1 MNTTPITLEY
11 FYNGEDLIGFSIQ
24 EGDAAA
30 VNYYYGK
37 TNNGEIRFI
46 YDANGNIVTTYLY
59 DAWGNPIPTDESSD
73 SEVGRINPFR
83 YKSYYYDSETRL
95 YYLRSRSYDPAVGRF
110 LNADAVEYLG
120 ATRTLLSFNL
130 FAYCENNSVNNSDLY
145 GNFVL
150 EATLIYELL
159 FTSVMIIGFLFVVL
173 PKIQR
178 LWNSLVNTLCET
190 NRIIAKEIKS
200 LSVTIYNSMIKARSY
215 NKKEGYA
222 THHVV
227 LRNAQMCKEAINK
240 MESVGIDRDDP
251 INLIRVR
258 TSLHVHL
265 HTVSYKIGVR
275 ETIIAAYNRGRTE
288 VEKRAYIKNALDSIK
303 KLISWA
309 NGRIYE

>member
-1 MNTTPITLEY
+1 M
-11 FYNGEDLIGFSIQ
+11 
-24 EGDAAA
+24 
-30 VNYYYGK
+30 
-37 TNNGEIRFI
+37 
-46 YDANGNIVTTYLY
+46 
-59 DAWGNPIPTDESSD
+59 
-73 SEVGRINPFR
+73 
-83 YKSYYYDSETRL
+83 
-95 YYLRSRSYDPAVGRF
+95 
-110 LNADAVEYLG
+110 EYLG

-150 EATLIYELL
+150 EATLMYELL

-227 LRNAQMCKEAINK
+227 LRYAQMCKEAINK

-265 HTVSYKIGVR
+265 HTISYKIGVR